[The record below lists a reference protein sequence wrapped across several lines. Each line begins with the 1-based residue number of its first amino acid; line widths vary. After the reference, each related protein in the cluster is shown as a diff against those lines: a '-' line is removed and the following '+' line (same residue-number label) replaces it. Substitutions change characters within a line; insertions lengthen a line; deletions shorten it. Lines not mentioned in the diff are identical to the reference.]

1 MSKSKAKGIAVL
13 FAFALA
19 FVLAAFL
26 SMSFPMAE
34 VHAAEHEVSDSNELM
49 GALESAE
56 EGDTIRLTQDI
67 TLDMGNQYL
76 EAAVSFTVDLNGK
89 TLTLTTTNVNFCV
102 RVPEGVTIAIVDGTE
117 ADGSVK
123 VTSGGSFISSS
134 EGSTLI
140 LRDISVD
147 FTTTSTY
154 PTIVP
159 AINVGGSF
167 IRDNVAFKTAVDSTN
182 PSTKVEE
189 MKNPSTTG
197 GVATYVV
204 NGEDDLA
211 AAIAD
216 EDYAIMEIAAD
227 LEISLD
233 ADLEKNIVVAAEN
246 TVTIDLNGHRLTSD
260 TTGVATIWNKGKLE
274 LKSSVEGGSVTRETW
289 KNYYVIRNNGEMTI
303 NGENLTVYNDNAKD
317 SSSLIDNNIL
327 NSADENDPSIVNRQA
342 VLTINGGTYRSAFSN
357 AVKNDPDGTLVINAG
372 DFTANSAKQGA
383 VFTYDDTTINGGS
396 FTSGSGHAV
405 YAAYATGNSHTVKIQ
420 NGEFYGEVFASSGS
434 DIIVY
439 NGNFDRAVSA
449 QYIAPDSALYVSE
462 EGDGML
468 AVASEPPAGMTK
480 AVAYVGD
487 NAYTTLQEA
496 ISANGTEV
504 NLVSDVEESVTVP
517 SGVDTR
523 FRMNGFTLT
532 AASDNAPGITVE
544 GALNWVNEVTGT
556 ISGKVGVL
564 VKDGGSIIIDDE
576 PVITFAGET
585 NLSVEAGGEAT
596 IANGIFE
603 GAIVNNGGSIELT
616 GGTYANAPESDWLA
630 TGYDVLANEDGT
642 YRVAR
647 LVAQMVYT
655 QDGQTITEGFSSWD
669 DLLAKLSGLTD
680 DITITLYNT
689 VVDGSAAL
697 EIAAGQNV
705 TLNTNSKTSFA
716 NIINSGTLTIQGTTS
731 GYTYGTVT
739 NRAGGKLTVEGGVFR
754 GVFADENEQPGI
766 VIAGRSFYW
775 DAEGAVMR
783 SVLPFIADGYC
794 FTRLTSAGYA
804 TVDEGEALV
813 KVTDGDYELYFSAL
827 DLANTYA
834 SYLTVNEEVVLEII
848 EDITFNY
855 NYLTF
860 GSTAS
865 AAAAK
870 SWIIDLGGNTI
881 SFNSTNGRAIELGR
895 SNYPITFTVTG
906 GTLRVAGVSASN
918 NMFNVR
924 YGSTLNL
931 EDVDIV
937 CADEGTAP
945 KAMIGLL
952 DAGSTLNIA
961 GGNYYGGIAA
971 ETDTSVSIKEGS
983 SFGADVTKFLDD
995 GLTQNENGTVIKNG
1009 EDNAVAMVI
1018 SSNGDTAYYTA
1029 LKDAFL
1035 KAPSGSTIEILKD
1048 VTQTTEADLAYGY
1061 VSGQGGAWMF
1071 LHDKSVTIN
1080 GNGHT
1085 LTMTTAAWGLYI
1097 IDTDDVSETIVVND
1111 LTIVSTTP
1119 VLQEGNIKFSAALV
1133 IYNGYVDL
1141 TLNNVVLNTANTGV
1155 RNASPLLNVGIESKD
1170 TNITLNDSTLAANM
1184 ANGYAFL
1191 TQVVVDLTIRD
1202 SELSGWSALY
1212 IQGEASGSTIEIID
1226 SEIVTDSNHTGGDN
1240 YFGTIVLNAPNITVN
1255 VIGGSISASAEGSY
1269 QSVVFYSPNFGA
1281 SLTGSAVTFTDTD
1294 ISIEGDARFA
1304 GEVIPADRDIEV
1316 AGGTFNFLVE
1326 EEFLAE
1332 GYAPL
1337 AQGDGTYAVVDE
1349 EEAASAGDAVAAIE
1363 TESGRILYA
1372 TLAEAIANA
1381 ENGATIVLIANVE
1394 VASPSNG
1401 SGIAINDKNLT
1412 IDFNGCKIIDRG
1424 TGSALTVGGTSVV
1437 TLIDSGE
1444 AGGVA
1449 GGSGGN
1455 NVAVTALGNAVVNI
1469 EGGVYSVGP
1478 DASGLGNSTIYIS
1491 SADAQVNISGGTFS
1505 SEAMYNGKYYVLN
1518 QNNSAAGNYTV
1529 TGGTFVNF
1537 NPIIGDD
1544 YLGGTFI
1551 DPEAAVALDEDG
1563 NFTVY
1568 ADPSDV
1574 PAEAEAVYAF
1584 ENGAAVAV
1592 VKTEDALIDAFAGE
1606 YEVIRLGASFTLD
1619 EQIRICRDVTLDLS
1633 DYTLSIGSEGLERAD
1648 MVVLATY
1655 TEDGS
1660 AGLLTIKGNAKGTID
1675 ASNADDLTV
1684 PVGAMGAGSKVI
1696 IESGTIIVDTE
1707 LESCVFVNTD
1717 AKVEITGGTFI
1728 NRAAKYSRG
1737 DDNGPALTVNVR
1749 AGAPDAGEL
1758 LVINGGTFVGRN
1770 PAMGDDSVSGSF
1782 LADNV
1787 VLGRASDGSFTVY
1800 ESAEAAVSAGANA
1813 VYTVDES
1820 GAALAV
1826 VYDEASLSEAL
1837 SYGYET
1843 VRLGADI
1850 KVTGELTVPDGRELT
1865 LDLAGKTLQKTT
1877 SGHFITNSGTLTIT
1891 DSTVSSEDDQA
1902 YGGKIEH
1909 TFPTGGYTI
1918 RNYGDLTLEKITVQ
1932 NNTASTSSLI
1942 ANNAAKSNGSYEQAN
1957 PAVLT
1962 INSGYYLSCGANAV
1976 KNDEYGRL
1984 FINGGLFVSEDATK
1998 TVSGDHEF
2006 VSQAVQNWAYAE
2018 ITGGTFEGVYV
2029 GLSANAY
2036 GGQTNTTLIK
2046 GGTFRATDAETGR
2059 GLQLTQGDSSND
2071 TPGVI
2076 NVTVSGGTF
2085 ESPVEYGA
2093 VDTAVFSS
2101 EDSFTVT
2108 EGSTAVFE
2116 DDVLLPMEMNISI
2129 ADGEYHGTV
2138 DAGEKEGYITG
2149 GDFAVLPD
2157 STAFAEGFAAA
2168 DPDGD
2173 GIYTTVDESDYIVSM
2188 TVNGKRVVYETLAD
2202 AVAAAPTDGT
2212 EAIIEFIGAETEY
2225 RGSGVVVNAGQNI
2238 VIDFNGKTYIVI
2250 DPTVGSSGTETNG
2263 FQLLKGATVV
2273 MQDGTLKAET
2283 TEAQILIQKYCDLTL
2298 KNMTLD
2304 ARGSNVKYVVSNNNG
2319 KTVFSG
2325 NTNIYAAENN
2335 CAFDVYYWPQGGN
2348 GYTGGAQVV
2357 FDSTFNGTV
2366 VGNVEYTRDT
2376 SGYDPEGGWQSV
2388 STLTFEQGNEGTFDI
2403 EFTDIDGT
2411 VEAAGIEIAGGSFTN
2426 PVDYRLFKEGF
2437 AAEWNEEDGAY
2448 VVDEG
2453 EYIVTATV
2461 EGVEVGFTSLQDAI
2475 DACGTDEATI
2485 TLLKDVQGSIT
2496 IGAGQNITLN
2506 LNGKTL
2512 TNSGNAHT
2520 IYNSGR
2526 LTVNGDGTVDNINHA
2541 HSALVNYGTAVLNGG
2556 LFTRSQEDGTSGSNS
2571 WYVIINQGTMTVN
2584 AGVRVYTAQEVSTFT
2599 SLFVNGLENGAY
2611 PLPVGEDNAHLTVNG
2626 GSFMGGVAAIKND
2639 YYGIVEING
2648 GTFGCTGTGV
2658 ALQNWGEASISGDKT
2673 VFEQNLEA
2681 YTWVDQY
2688 TRGTTIISGGTFR
2701 GKVVARE
2708 YTPDPNDEDPIVY
2721 DKKNVSITGGTF
2733 AESVPTAYMG
2743 EGFSLTRNEDG
2754 TFGIANTEAFASVTR
2769 GEVEYRFAT
2778 FTDAFAFAEASDT
2791 VTLLA
2796 NVELAETLT
2805 IDKAITLDLN
2815 DNTITNNGAGAA
2827 IYISASDVT
2836 VCNGTIL
2843 SESGNGIN
2851 IWAADPATTELTGVV
2866 VEDVNITANGSGS
2879 AGRAFQIQNA
2889 NVRIANAD
2897 ITASVSG
2904 VLAVLGSDVTLEK
2917 TNITYTGSGNA
2928 VEADCSDVTLRE
2940 VTLTSSGYGVAFFGA
2955 YYRDEAVGN
2964 EDSFNKL
2971 TIEQSEITAE
2981 AFAVSNNGDYAGTAI
2996 TVTDSTLTSQAAA
3009 AIYHAGYGSLT
3020 VEGASQI
3027 KGTAGIEMRAGS
3039 LVVESGYIEATG
3051 DFVSGPHGGGSTTDG
3066 AAIAIVQH
3074 TTQLPISV
3082 ELNGGKYVG
3091 DYAVYENNQQDN
3103 PAEAVDKI
3111 SLSIT
3116 GGTFEGDV
3124 ESQNLTGFIA
3134 GGQFAFRPAEDYMDP
3149 DYVAEL
3155 QNGYYVPVESSAL
3168 RAAQANAQADVRAYL
3183 ATFGMTWKNVQTLA
3197 DGGNEDAAALEAAYE
3212 AIAGTTSEKG
3222 VADARLAAMDAVDE
3236 LVASQAEAW
3245 EQAKAAKIAELETW
3259 RDENAAGVVI
3269 PLYIYTAMNNAADE
3283 AELESYFTWAQAE
3296 LKDIFT
3302 YRNQITAQASD
3313 LSDLKQMLTDLSSAL
3328 TGENNSFDE
3337 LLKNVEEA
3345 IAKAQSAIVG
3355 TDADS
3360 DSLAGIRDYLEN
3372 TINTALEGI
3381 DDAINGADGLAA
3393 QLNGISDTLNG
3404 FTEQL
3409 EEITDALA
3417 EDSGWIADAIAAAQ
3431 GDITAILGE
3440 LDSLATGADISEISD
3455 ELASILEDIAAVQ
3468 GTVDE
3473 IAVNVSTATEVSNA
3487 KEQALTDIETW
3498 LNSYL
3503 DSIIGGTDEANSG
3516 TLIALAF
3523 TAETTDGDIYAK
3535 LTQVFSEDNAQLV
3548 LRYYNEALAS
3558 IDAATTVS
3566 EVTTAV
3572 STFKAQV
3579 ASVEAAAQNT
3589 TNLTGMYVL
3598 LAVVLVAVVVVLV
3611 VVLLKKNRPAAEAAQ
3626 PAQAVAQPAEQA
3638 EEPAVAEEVAQE
3650 EPAEESAEEP
3660 AAEENELAAELDG
3673 DKEQV
3678 IIAANVRSFSEAY
3691 VELDEEL
3698 LSLFNKV
3705 KEYALAKE
3713 GATEVKQSSGVCIK
3727 RSGKQIVKLTVRR
3740 GYPVALFLLEN
3751 EMLKD
3756 FRRTTN
3762 TNAKLKIRATELVLR
3777 EEADLEA
3784 AYTMVDLSVEQIDK
3798 DIENAK
3804 ERRREARRARRRQ
3817 KQLEEEAQRAQE
3829 IAADAA
3835 EPEVAEEIPSE
3846 NAEENGDRS

>member
-34 VHAAEHEVSDSNELM
+34 VHAAETHEVTTGESLM
-49 GALESAE
+49 QALENAGD
-56 EGDTIRLTQDI
+56 GDTIQLTENITQD
-67 TLDMGNQYL
+67 LGGSHVRL
-76 EAAVSFTVDLNGK
+76 EDFAKSLTVDLNGHTLSLRTTSTLNCINFTK
-89 TLTLTTTNVNFCV
+89 TDAEEPSVVTL
-102 RVPEGVTIAIVDGTE
+102 AIVDNSAAGGGTLE
-117 ADGSVK
+117 GVSA
-123 VTSGGSFISSS
+123 GSFISSG
-134 EGSTLI
+134 ENTELV
-140 LRDISVD
+140 LRDIAVK
-147 FTTTSTY
+147 FTNTGS
-154 PTIVP
+154 VP
-159 AINVGGSF
+159 AQAPALHVRGSF
-167 IRDNVAFKTAVDSTN
+167 VRDNVTFNVTN
-182 PSTKVEE
+182 AEE
-189 MKNPSTTG
+189 LANPSTTG

-233 ADLEKNIVVAAEN
+233 ADLEKNIVVAAGN
-246 TVTIDLNGHRLTSD
+246 TVTIDLNGFTLTNAAAEHTIVNRGSLTVVDSSAAGGGTVDNVSD
-260 TTGVATIWNKGKLE
+260 QRAALLNYGTVL
-274 LKSSVEGGSVTRETW
+274 VEEGSFVRGESAVGNW
-289 KNYYVIRNNGEMTI
+289 YVIKNYGYMTL
-303 NGENLTVYNDNAKD
+303 GENEQSAVTVTTSGDEA
-317 SSSLIDNNIL
+317 SLIDNGYV
-327 NSADENDPSIVNRQA
+327 SQTDKDENEQQITVAENFART
-342 VLTINGGTYRSAFSN
+342 LIINGGNYSNGMN
-357 AVKNDPDGTLVINAG
+357 AVKNDSEGNLV
-372 DFTANSAKQGA
+372 
-383 VFTYDDTTINGGS
+383 INGGS
-396 FTSGSGHAV
+396 FTNSYYVKGSAGAVILTSGTSTIIKDGTFTQTASAAHGLRITAAGNGQIVSVTVSGGTFSGNTDV
-405 YAAYATGNSHTVKIQ
+405 YLMNESAGNSSIDVVIEGGT
-420 NGEFYGEVFASSGS
+420 FDS
-434 DIIVY
+434 DIESENHMHPITASDKIAITGGTFNADVSLGRTMQVSLTGGDYANVPDGVY
-439 NGNFDRAVSA
+439 LAEEVNIYQYTSAAGEKEGMFVLGVEQPENAEEVGYVRIGNT
-449 QYIAPDSALYVSE
+449 YY
-462 EGDGML
+462 
-468 AVASEPPAGMTK
+468 
-480 AVAYVGD
+480 
-487 NAYTTLQEA
+487 NTLQEA
-496 ISANGTEV
+496 LNYEKYATIYVCRDITESVTYSGTTQKNIELSGFCWTAEEGSPALTTENGAGIVYIRGGTDGLIQRTDAGAVVVNAGTMNFSTGTFTVKNEQSGEYALIENSGRLTFANGTFESGGELLKNSGTVSAKGGTFDREFDVQGSDGNYEYIDEGYYLADNGNGTYTVTQAVAWVDLNGDGKMSDDEMFKSAQAAV
-504 NLVSDVEESVTVP
+504 NAAQNGDTVVVF
-517 SGVDTR
+517 SYTTG
-523 FRMNGFTLT
+523 
-532 AASDNAPGITVE
+532 GITVAAGQDITLE
-544 GALNWVNEVTGT
+544 MR
-556 ISGKVGVL
+556 SGSL
-564 VKDGGSIIIDDE
+564 
-576 PVITFAGET
+576 
-585 NLSVEAGGEAT
+585 AGG
-596 IANGIFE
+596 
-603 GAIVNNGGSIELT
+603 IVNNG
-616 GGTYANAPESDWLA
+616 
-630 TGYDVLANEDGT
+630 
-642 YRVAR
+642 
-647 LVAQMVYT
+647 
-655 QDGQTITEGFSSWD
+655 
-669 DLLAKLSGLTD
+669 
-680 DITITLYNT
+680 
-689 VVDGSAAL
+689 
-697 EIAAGQNV
+697 
-705 TLNTNSKTSFA
+705 
-716 NIINSGTLTIQGTTS
+716 TLTITG
-731 GYTYGTVT
+731 GNGTVNGGVVNNGSLRIT
-739 NRAGGKLTVEGGVFR
+739 GGKFQGMSTGV
-754 GVFADENEQPGI
+754 VNHKYLIAINE
-766 VIAGRSFYW
+766 Y
-775 DAEGAVMR
+775 
-783 SVLPFIADGYC
+783 LADGYC
-794 FTRLTSAGYA
+794 FTEYA
-804 TVDEGEALV
+804 VGDTYSVGKSDTAVVV
-813 KVTDGDYELYFSAL
+813 KDGDAELK
-827 DLANTYA
+827 
-834 SYLTVNEEVVLEII
+834 
-848 EDITFNY
+848 
-855 NYLTF
+855 F
-860 GSTAS
+860 GSFGVAINYITRMAESEEISIAVLCDVELEDS
-865 AAAAK
+865 APISSQNTSGAR
-870 SWIIDLGGNTI
+870 IINIDLGGNTLTNPYTWSIGSSYKNLLVTIGSGEIVLGYADGHKGIGGI
-881 SFNSTNGRAIELGR
+881 SVSNGAELLLKDVSVVYEG
-895 SNYPITFTVTG
+895 SKEIAKVIGAGYNASVGSVT
-906 GTLRVAGVSASN
+906 LDN
-918 NMFNVR
+918 
-924 YGSTLNL
+924 
-931 EDVDIV
+931 VDII
-937 CADEGTAP
+937 CADGAAAP
-945 KAMIGLL
+945 TDMVYAY
-952 DAGSTLNIA
+952 AGSDLEIIS
-961 GGNYYGGIAA
+961 GIYYGGISAA
-971 ETDTSVSIKEGS
+971 D
-983 SFGADVTKFLDD
+983 GANV
-995 GLTQNENGTVIKNG
+995 V
-1009 EDNAVAMVI
+1009 
-1018 SSNGDTAYYTA
+1018 
-1029 LKDAFL
+1029 
-1035 KAPSGSTIEILKD
+1035 
-1048 VTQTTEADLAYGY
+1048 
-1061 VSGQGGAWMF
+1061 VSG
-1071 LHDKSVTIN
+1071 
-1080 GNGHT
+1080 
-1085 LTMTTAAWGLYI
+1085 
-1097 IDTDDVSETIVVND
+1097 
-1111 LTIVSTTP
+1111 
-1119 VLQEGNIKFSAALV
+1119 
-1133 IYNGYVDL
+1133 
-1141 TLNNVVLNTANTGV
+1141 
-1155 RNASPLLNVGIESKD
+1155 
-1170 TNITLNDSTLAANM
+1170 
-1184 ANGYAFL
+1184 
-1191 TQVVVDLTIRD
+1191 
-1202 SELSGWSALY
+1202 
-1212 IQGEASGSTIEIID
+1212 
-1226 SEIVTDSNHTGGDN
+1226 
-1240 YFGTIVLNAPNITVN
+1240 GT
-1255 VIGGSISASAEGSY
+1255 Y
-1269 QSVVFYSPNFGA
+1269 
-1281 SLTGSAVTFTDTD
+1281 
-1294 ISIEGDARFA
+1294 
-1304 GEVIPADRDIEV
+1304 
-1316 AGGTFNFLVE
+1316 NFLVE
-1326 EEFLAE
+1326 EDFLAE

-1349 EEAASAGDAVAAIE
+1349 EEAANAGDAVAAIE
-1363 TESGRILYA
+1363 TESGRVLYA
-1372 TLAEAIANA
+1372 TLADAIANA
-1381 ENGATIVLIANVE
+1381 EDGATIVLIANVE
-1394 VASPSNG
+1394 VTSASGG
-1401 SGIAINDKNLT
+1401 SGIAINDKSLT
-1412 IDFNGCKIIDRG
+1412 IDFNGYKIIDRG

-1444 AGGVA
+1444 SGGVE

-1455 NVAVTALGNAVVNI
+1455 NVAVTALGSAVVNI

-1478 DASGLGNSTIYIS
+1478 DASGLGNNTIYIN

-1505 SEAMYNGKYYVLN
+1505 SEAMFNGKYYVLN
-1518 QNNSAAGNYTV
+1518 QNNSAAGDYTV

-1606 YEVIRLGASFTLD
+1606 YEVIRLGAGFTLD

-1633 DYTLSIGSEGLERAD
+1633 DYTLSIGSDGLERAD

-1675 ASNADDLTV
+1675 ATNADDLTV

-1728 NRAAKYSRG
+1728 NRAAKYSRN

-1850 KVTGELTVPDGRELT
+1850 DVTGELTVPEGRELT

-1877 SGHFITNSGTLTIT
+1877 NGHFITNSGTLTIT

-1909 TFPTGGYTI
+1909 TFPTAAGNPSGYTI

-1942 ANNAAKSNGSYEQAN
+1942 ANNAAKSDNSYEQAN

-2202 AVAAAPTDGT
+2202 AVAAAPTDGA

-2225 RGSGVVVNAGQNI
+2225 RGAGIVVNAGQNI

-2273 MQDGTLKAET
+2273 MQGGTLKAET

-2325 NTNIYAAENN
+2325 DTNIYAAENN

-2376 SGYDPEGGWQSV
+2376 SGYEPEGGWQSV

-2475 DACGTDEATI
+2475 DAAD
-2485 TLLKDVQGSIT
+2485 
-2496 IGAGQNITLN
+2496 IGG
-2506 LNGKTL
+2506 
-2512 TNSGNAHT
+2512 
-2520 IYNSGR
+2520 
-2526 LTVNGDGTVDNINHA
+2526 
-2541 HSALVNYGTAVLNGG
+2541 
-2556 LFTRSQEDGTSGSNS
+2556 
-2571 WYVIINQGTMTVN
+2571 
-2584 AGVRVYTAQEVSTFT
+2584 
-2599 SLFVNGLENGAY
+2599 
-2611 PLPVGEDNAHLTVNG
+2611 
-2626 GSFMGGVAAIKND
+2626 
-2639 YYGIVEING
+2639 
-2648 GTFGCTGTGV
+2648 
-2658 ALQNWGEASISGDKT
+2658 
-2673 VFEQNLEA
+2673 
-2681 YTWVDQY
+2681 
-2688 TRGTTIISGGTFR
+2688 
-2701 GKVVARE
+2701 
-2708 YTPDPNDEDPIVY
+2708 
-2721 DKKNVSITGGTF
+2721 
-2733 AESVPTAYMG
+2733 
-2743 EGFSLTRNEDG
+2743 
-2754 TFGIANTEAFASVTR
+2754 
-2769 GEVEYRFAT
+2769 
-2778 FTDAFAFAEASDT
+2778 T
-2791 VTLLA
+2791 VTLLKSV
-2796 NVELAETLT
+2796 NENITIAEGQN
-2805 IDKAITLDLN
+2805 IVLDLN
-2815 DNTITNNGAGAA
+2815 GNTIESAAADVAVRITADATIENGTLLAADGAQAMYIDGAVVELRDMIVTGGAQSSSAHLFFIQLNDAQLTLDDTDVNFTFVSEGESGAQGQA
-2827 IYISASDVT
+2827 IRAQNSDVT
-2836 VCNGTIL
+2836 VRNNSNIAATGYL
-2843 SESGNGIN
+2843 AYGIAFRGQYAMGEEAM
-2851 IWAADPATTELTGVV
+2851 AADAE
-2866 VEDVNITANGSGS
+2866 
-2879 AGRAFQIQNA
+2879 
-2889 NVRIANAD
+2889 
-2897 ITASVSG
+2897 
-2904 VLAVLGSDVTLEK
+2904 
-2917 TNITYTGSGNA
+2917 TYN
-2928 VEADCSDVTLRE
+2928 
-2940 VTLTSSGYGVAFFGA
+2940 TLTI
-2955 YYRDEAVGN
+2955 
-2964 EDSFNKL
+2964 EDSFIKAN
-2971 TIEQSEITAE
+2971 
-2981 AFAVSNNGDYAGTAI
+2981 AFAVSGNGVCHGTNIIIAGNSRLESEI
-2996 TVTDSTLTSQAAA
+2996 SA
-3009 AIYHAGYGSLT
+3009 AIYHPQYGTLNISLADDET
-3020 VEGASQI
+3020 QAYI

-3074 TTQLPISV
+3074 TTRLPISV

-3103 PAEAVDKI
+3103 PAEAVDNI

-3345 IAKAQSAIVG
+3345 ISKAQSAIVG

-3393 QLNGISDTLNG
+3393 QLKGIGDTLNG

-3417 EDSGWIADAIAAAQ
+3417 EDSGWIAEAIAAAQ
-3431 GDITAILGE
+3431 GDITAILGK

-3660 AAEENELAAELDG
+3660 AAEENELAAELDD

-3727 RSGKQIVKLTVRR
+3727 RSGKQVVKLTVRR

-3835 EPEVAEEIPSE
+3835 EPEAAEEIPSE